1 MNIQTIK
8 ELSSKAFPAR
18 TVVEYKKFNKDHLLD
33 NVDSYLVT
41 FDDGFKAILK
51 TERSKS
57 HLLRNNFDPITT
69 EKEVFYIINNKPTLK
84 IKIPDL
90 YFFDDT
96 KTSFSKKYLFTE
108 YFGLLDYEKQ
118 MASLP
123 KEKKERIDYK
133 SGKVVKKLM
142 DTLSPTF
149 RLLVDSKHQFT
160 ELFDFVFFLLNNVIS
175 DAHKR
180 NVDLSIQSAEL
191 NALLEKD
198 RKCFECSTEPCLVH
212 LNMQPHNILVNDDE
226 IYSII
231 NWENAVF
238 GDPLMEVRFRLQ
250 KYTLAF
256 LDGFGQS
263 QFNFKETRRLLWYDI
278 IYYLSVMVKCGS
290 SKANQIHYENA
301 KKLIQQC
308 MMMLQFTF

>member
-1 MNIQTIK
+1 MDIQTIK
-8 ELSSKAFPAR
+8 ELSAKAFPAR
-18 TVVEYKKFNKDHLLD
+18 IVSDYKKFNKDYLLD
-33 NVDSYLVT
+33 SVDSFLIT
-41 FDDGFKAILK
+41 FTDGFKAILK

-57 HLLRNNFDPITT
+57 HLLKNNFDPITT
-69 EKEVFYIINNKPTLK
+69 EKEAFNILNNKPTLK

-90 YFFDDT
+90 YYFDDS
-96 KTSFSKKYLFTE
+96 KTSYSKKYLFTE

-118 MASLP
+118 MPSME
-123 KEKKERIDYK
+123 KEKIERIDYK

-149 RLLVDSKHQFT
+149 RLLVDSRHQFT

-175 DAHKR
+175 DAGNK
-180 NVDLSIQSAEL
+180 NVDLSIPSAEL

-198 RKCFECSTEPCLVH
+198 RKCFEYSTEPCLVH

-290 SKANQIHYENA
+290 SKANQIYYENA

>member
-1 MNIQTIK
+1 MDIQTVK
-8 ELSSKAFPAR
+8 ELSSKAFPSR
-18 TVVEYKKFNKDHLLD
+18 VVIDYKKFNKDYILD
-33 NVDSYLVT
+33 SVDSYLIT

-57 HLLRNNFDPITT
+57 HLLKNNFDPITT
-69 EKEVFYIINNKPTLK
+69 EKEAFNILSNKPSLK

-90 YFFDDT
+90 YFFDDS
-96 KTSFSKKYLFTE
+96 KSSYSKKYLFTE

-118 MASLP
+118 MPALE

-149 RLLVDSKHQFT
+149 RLLVDSRHQFT
-160 ELFDFVFFLLNNVIS
+160 ELFDFVFFLMNNVIS
-175 DAHKR
+175 DAGNK
-180 NVDLSIQSAEL
+180 NVELPLPSAEL

>member
-8 ELSSKAFPAR
+8 ELSAKAFPAR
-18 TVVEYKKFNKDHLLD
+18 TVVEYKKFNKDNLFD
-33 NVDSYLVT
+33 SVDSYLVT

-57 HLLRNNFDPITT
+57 HLIRNNFDPITT
-69 EKEVFYIINNKPTLK
+69 EKEALATIRNNPILK
-84 IKIPDL
+84 IKIPEL

-96 KTSFSKKYLFTE
+96 KTLYSKKYLFLE
-108 YFGLLDYEKQ
+108 YFGLPDFEKQ
-118 MASLP
+118 MSSMT
-123 KEKKERIDYK
+123 KQEREVIDYR
-133 SGKVVKKLM
+133 SAKVVKKLM

-175 DAHKR
+175 DAHDK
-180 NVDLSIQSAEL
+180 NVDLPIQSAEL

-198 RKCFECSTEPCLVH
+198 RKCFECNTEPCLVH
-212 LNMQPHNILVNDDE
+212 FNMQPYNVIINDKE
-226 IYSII
+226 VYSII

-238 GDPLMEVRFRLQ
+238 GDPLMEVKFRLQ

-256 LDGFGQS
+256 FEGFGQS

-290 SKANQIHYENA
+290 SKSNQTHYENA

-308 MMMLQFTF
+308 LMMLQITL